1 LAKAEQTELG
11 KVKNYLKISD
21 AMLFKRKIISNC
33 SLEVKMLDSL
43 TDGIILTIDQDL
55 VNNQTLLL
63 LTDFVNQNNLN
74 MLLESERYFISSNT
88 LIPTNLHWWD
98 N

>member
-1 LAKAEQTELG
+1 
-11 KVKNYLKISD
+11 
-21 AMLFKRKIISNC
+21 MLFKRKIISNC